1 MAEIV
6 HTSDA
11 NFQTDISEDNKLVI
25 VDMWAEWCGPCKMI
39 EPILEEVAN
48 EYSDKV
54 KLVKLNIDHNQ
65 ETPVKYGVMNIP
77 TLLFFKNGKE
87 VDRVIGAIPKRQLV
101 KKIEEHL

>member
-25 VDMWAEWCGPCKMI
+25 VDMWAEWCGPCKMS

>member
-87 VDRVIGAIPKRQLV
+87 VDRVIGAIPKRQFV